1 MPQAPHVPRISL
13 VFSLMSLFLLRIP
26 FRGHSPFACPI
37 PLPTSGLGQFLRLS
51 LFLMKLGSLW
61 SIGEGFYRMTSNLGF
76 DNVFLC
82 LDRGYGLWGA
92 SQVALVVRNLIDNA
106 GDIRGTGLIPGL
118 GRSPG
123 GGHSNPLQCSCLGN
137 PMDRGAWWAI
147 VDGFAKSQT

>member
-37 PLPTSGLGQFLRLS
+37 PLPPSGLGQFLRLS

-61 SIGEGFYRMTSNLGF
+61 SIGEGFYRMPSSLGF
-76 DNVFLC
+76 DNVFLW

-92 SQVALVVRNLIDNA
+92 SQVALVVRNLPENA
-106 GDIRGTGLIPGL
+106 GDTRDTGLIPGL

-123 GGHSNPLQCSCLGN
+123 GGHSNPLQCSCLEN
-137 PMDRGAWWAI
+137 PMD
-147 VDGFAKSQT
+147 